1 MNKALVFIVLA
12 ALAATGLGM
21 ALRWLSDNKLPNVRQ
36 ETELYVRPET
46 GADEVLAFLGDKV
59 RRPRSL
65 KRTFAKKKVAEFM
78 VPGHYTLSPR
88 STSVYIARM
97 LDNGWQTPV
106 RLTLSG
112 SLRRK
117 GDIAR
122 KIGAQMMADSAAVA
136 AALSDTVLLKEFG
149 AKPDN
154 VFALFLPDT
163 YEVWWD
169 ASVEDILLRQKKE
182 LDAFWTPARLAKAK
196 ALGLSRQQVTAL
208 ASIVN
213 GESNWRPEYPKIAG
227 VYLNRLDKKMKLQA
241 DPTVA
246 YCYDY
251 EPTRILKEHLKKDS
265 KYNTYMYAG
274 LPPGPICVP
283 DKAALDAVL
292 NPDRAGGALYFC
304 ADPSFNGSHRF
315 AKTYQ
320 EHLRN
325 ARAFQKA
332 LNERLASK

>member
-1 MNKALVFIVLA
+1 MKRLIVFLILA
-12 ALAATGLGM
+12 ALVGTGLWF
-21 ALRWLSDNKLPNVRQ
+21 ALAWLTDNKLPNVRKQ
-36 ETELYVRPET
+36 TELYVRPGT
-46 GADEVLAFLGDKV
+46 DADDVLARLDSVV
-59 RRPRSL
+59 RHPRSL
-65 KRTFAKKKVAEFM
+65 ERTFRKKKVEEFL
-78 VPGHYTLSPR
+78 VPGHYTLRPSH
-88 STSVYIARM
+88 TSVYIARM
-97 LDNGWQTPV
+97 LNNGWQTPV

-122 KIGAQMMADSAAVA
+122 KIGAQMMADSATVA
-136 AALSDTVLLKEFG
+136 AALSDTTLLKEFG
-149 AKPDN
+149 ASPDN

-163 YEVWWD
+163 YEVYWD
-169 ASVEDILLRQKKE
+169 ASVKDILERQKKE
-182 LDAFWTPARLAKAK
+182 LDAFWTKDRLSKAK
-196 ALGLSRQQVTAL
+196 ALGLTRGQVATL

-213 GESNWRPEYPKIAG
+213 GESNYRPEYPKIAG
-227 VYLNRLDKKMKLQA
+227 VYLNRLDRKMKLQA

-246 YCYDY
+246 YCHDY

-292 NPDRAGGALYFC
+292 NPDRADGALYFC

-315 AKTYQ
+315 AKSYQ
-320 EHLRN
+320 DHLRN